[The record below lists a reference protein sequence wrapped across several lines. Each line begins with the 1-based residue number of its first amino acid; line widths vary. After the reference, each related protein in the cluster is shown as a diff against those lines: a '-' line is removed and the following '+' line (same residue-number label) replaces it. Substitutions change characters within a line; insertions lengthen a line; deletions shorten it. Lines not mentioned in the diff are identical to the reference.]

1 MELRVEQHMDLSN
14 RWINLPLEMLSK
26 HKVRIYVHNFGVRC
40 KIKQSSL
47 HEVPIER
54 RLSSNFSE
62 VKAEE
67 SQHQARTCQEM
78 QKSRAAV
85 LVQPFAEDF
94 TKWTKELWKQL
105 ISDPSAWWDHRSGKE
120 NAGYPDFKHKKTG
133 ESLWIDRSSTPR
145 WVKAKLSTMKPGT
158 IQRSVFSWTV
168 NIRRYVKNGQPL
180 KALELY
186 QEMQNEAINPD
197 KFTFICVLN
206 ACASLLALEKGRDV
220 HAQIV
225 QSGCKLDVY
234 LGNSLVDMYAK
245 CGSIDEAY
253 RVFNFMPG
261 RSVVSWNAMI
271 SGIVK
276 SGNGKQALELFE
288 HMQQERIVPD
298 TVTFVS
304 VLNGCASIGALADG
318 RSVHAQLRQSGCSS
332 DILVNNCLI
341 GMYFKCGCIEDACEI
356 FNNLPVHSV
365 VSWNAMIMGY
375 VKCGQSDKAVQLFR
389 QMQQEGVDPDSIT
402 FLGVLNACAK
412 KGALEDGR
420 KVHAQAIKSGFHLDI
435 MVGSCLV
442 DMYIKCGS
450 IDDACRVFNSMK
462 NRNVISWSTMIAGYT
477 KFGRGDKALESL
489 QQMQQA
495 SIKPDTITLM
505 AALNACAAAAA
516 LHEGRFIHGQII
528 HSGFE
533 SDVFVGSSLI
543 DMYAKCGSIIDSCRV
558 FNNIPMHNV
567 VSWNAMIM
575 GYAIH
580 GLGSDALRL
589 FEQMCQKG
597 ACRIYGILQL
607 GELAA
612 KQIFKLDP
620 ENVGAYVLLSNL
632 YATTGKWDNSRMLQ
646 QMRKRRHV
654 HKQPGQ
660 TWIEVNNQVHTFLVN
675 DREHPQIMEIEEEL
689 KRLSEEMI
697 KAGYVP
703 NTRFLVREM
712 EEELKQFSLCHH
724 SEKLAIA
731 FGLIS
736 TPDGSPL
743 SIFKNLRVCGDCHEA
758 TKLISRIVGRSIV
771 VRDANRFHHF
781 QQGACSCRDYW

>member
-1 MELRVEQHMDLSN
+1 MV
-14 RWINLPLEMLSK
+14 
-26 HKVRIYVHNFGVRC
+26 G
-40 KIKQSSL
+40 
-47 HEVPIER
+47 
-54 RLSSNFSE
+54 
-62 VKAEE
+62 
-67 SQHQARTCQEM
+67 SQ
-78 QKSRAAV
+78 
-85 LVQPFAEDF
+85 
-94 TKWTKELWKQL
+94 
-105 ISDPSAWWDHRSGKE
+105 E

-597 ACRIYGILQL
+597 VEIDNATFVCLLSACSHAGLVDLAHYLFESISSVYGILARIEHHSCMIDILGRVGHLHEADKLIKTMWCQPDVSVWMALLGACRIYGILQL

>member
-1 MELRVEQHMDLSN
+1 
-14 RWINLPLEMLSK
+14 
-26 HKVRIYVHNFGVRC
+26 
-40 KIKQSSL
+40 
-47 HEVPIER
+47 
-54 RLSSNFSE
+54 
-62 VKAEE
+62 
-67 SQHQARTCQEM
+67 
-78 QKSRAAV
+78 
-85 LVQPFAEDF
+85 
-94 TKWTKELWKQL
+94 
-105 ISDPSAWWDHRSGKE
+105 
-120 NAGYPDFKHKKTG
+120 
-133 ESLWIDRSSTPR
+133 
-145 WVKAKLSTMKPGT
+145 MKPGT